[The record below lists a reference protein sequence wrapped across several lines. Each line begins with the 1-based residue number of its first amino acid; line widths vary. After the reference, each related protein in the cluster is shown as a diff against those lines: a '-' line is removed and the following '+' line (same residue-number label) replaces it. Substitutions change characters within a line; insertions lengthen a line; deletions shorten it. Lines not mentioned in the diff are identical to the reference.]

1 MAGFEVAG
9 PATVFQAART
19 FRLGRFAPLYFAG
32 IALGVGV
39 GVGLNVLTAPSSA
52 PRSHVSVQPPS
63 FSVAAPVAPVA
74 GAVDE
79 PLATFPSTPAN
90 PLSVEIAVLFDA
102 PIAVMPVVEAPAPIA
117 PAAPA
122 AAPVATAPI
131 AAAPAP
137 QASAPAAPKPLAQAA
152 PDPVQPSK
160 PNFYLPE
167 AQTGPATQLE
177 QQLLDSI
184 NAERAKAGLPAYTYD
199 AGLTKIAR
207 MRSRQLVD
215 QHYFGHT
222 DPYGYSM
229 YVELLAYFGYRY
241 AWAGE
246 NLAMN
251 NSPVERSI
259 SVAVNGL
266 MNSPTHRANM
276 LADDFFRVG
285 IGEVTTADGSHY
297 YAMIF
302 LG

>member
-19 FRLGRFAPLYFAG
+19 FRLGKFAPLYFAG
-32 IALGVGV
+32 IALGVGA
-39 GVGLNVLTAPSSA
+39 GIGLNVLTTPDGAS
-52 PRSHVSVQPPS
+52 RSHVTLQSPS
-63 FSVAAPVAPVA
+63 FFVAAPVEPVA
-74 GAVDE
+74 GAASE
-79 PLATFPSTPAN
+79 PLAALPSSPENTLP
-90 PLSVEIAVLFDA
+90 VEIAVLFDA
-102 PIAVMPVVEAPAPIA
+102 PIATVPIVDTPAPIA
-117 PAAPA
+117 PAAL
-122 AAPVATAPI
+122 AAPVAAAP
-131 AAAPAP
+131 AAPAVPAP
-137 QASAPAAPKPLAQAA
+137 QASSPSAPKPLAQAA
-152 PDPVQPSK
+152 PAPAQPSK
-160 PNFYLPE
+160 PNFYMPE

-184 NAERAKAGLPAYTYD
+184 NAERAKAGLPAYAYD
-199 AGLTKIAR
+199 AGLTKVAR

-266 MNSPTHRANM
+266 MNSPTHRANL

-285 IGEVTTADGSHY
+285 IGEVTAADGSHY